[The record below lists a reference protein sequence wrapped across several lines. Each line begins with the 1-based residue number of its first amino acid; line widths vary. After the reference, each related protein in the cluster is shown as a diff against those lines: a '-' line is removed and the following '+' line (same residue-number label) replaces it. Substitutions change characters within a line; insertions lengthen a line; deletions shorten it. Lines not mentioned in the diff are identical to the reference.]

1 MKTLQIE
8 NTEIETFIDNRY
20 GNDIQSLWQDFS
32 SFVKVSLADGY
43 AGISKEE
50 AKQRVAKAVEEI
62 ELGNADMLSQ
72 EEYDK
77 EMNDFMKAL

>member
-8 NTEIETFIDNRY
+8 NKEIESFIDNRY

-32 SFVKVSLADGY
+32 SFVKVSLSDDY
-43 AGISKEE
+43 ASITKEE
-50 AKQRVAKAVEEI
+50 AKLRVAKAIEEV

-77 EMNDFMKAL
+77 EMNAFMKTL

>member
-8 NTEIETFIDNRY
+8 NKEIESFIDNRY

-32 SFVKVSLADGY
+32 SFVKVSLSDDY
-43 AGISKEE
+43 ASISKEE
-50 AKQRVAKAVEEI
+50 AKLRVAKAIEEV

-77 EMNDFMKAL
+77 EMNAFMKTL

>member
-8 NTEIETFIDNRY
+8 NKEIESFIDNRY

-32 SFVKVSLADGY
+32 SFVKVSLSDDY
-43 AGISKEE
+43 ASISKEE
-50 AKQRVAKAVEEI
+50 AKLRVAKAIEEV

-77 EMNDFMKAL
+77 EMHAFMKTL